1 MRSAFA
7 KNNNTVN
14 AEITSDQAFLLLNVK
29 DMLNSRQEGCK
40 EVNRIFGTSWSVDL
54 APEVKMIMKEGGND
68 NEDSERTISSN
79 ETE

>member
-1 MRSAFA
+1 M
-7 KNNNTVN
+7 
-14 AEITSDQAFLLLNVK
+14 LLNVM

-54 APEVKMIMKEGGND
+54 APEVKMIMEEGRGED
-68 NEDSERTISSN
+68 NENSEGTVSDN